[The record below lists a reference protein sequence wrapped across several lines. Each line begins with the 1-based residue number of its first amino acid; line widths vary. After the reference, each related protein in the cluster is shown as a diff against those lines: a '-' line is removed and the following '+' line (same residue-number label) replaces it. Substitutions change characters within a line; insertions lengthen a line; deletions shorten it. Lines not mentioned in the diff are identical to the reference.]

1 MAPFLGRC
9 MAAMLA
15 TVLLG
20 NISLPWSISGAYGLS
35 GNTSNQ
41 SPNQTANRAV
51 NSQGKTDTETI
62 STTVSLGENFGQ
74 NTLVTGDP
82 TALTGRSTPSLEV
95 ATSPLPPKIP
105 QTPPAETASNLT
117 QNVRKTVL
125 SNGLTILTKEVKT
138 APVVSVQIW
147 YRVGSRDEVP
157 GITGISHQLEHLMFK
172 GTKQRPIQFGR
183 LLSALGSSSNAFTSY
198 DMTAYFGTVG
208 SDKLNAM
215 LELEADRMVNTL
227 AGEAQLKSERTVVLS
242 ELDGGNNNPGTRLYR
257 AVMGAAFAGNSY
269 GWPVIGYRSDVENY
283 TAAEV
288 QAYYQ
293 KFYRPDNA
301 TLVIVGNFDTD
312 STLAKVQNT
321 FGKIQAPPKPDSIKP
336 QGKKPA
342 PPQPIKDR
350 PIVLKEPG
358 SVAFLQMVYPNLP
371 KAGHPD
377 NPALEVMDMILTTG
391 RSSRVYQSLVESG
404 IASSAGGDVSNFIG
418 AGWYML
424 SGTPAAGRT
433 NAELEKLLLAEVT
446 KIQTQPVTAAE
457 LERAKVNLRSTY
469 ILSNRDISSQASQL
483 GYNQTVQGDYRYSD
497 AYLKSV
503 SQVTAADVQRVAKT
517 YLLPEKRV
525 TGFFEPTVITQ
536 GGSTSNTTPNHGD
549 AFRPS
554 EPVDPAEVA
563 KYLPQDALAEAKPL
577 PSSRLPEKTTLDN
590 GITLLLLPDSS
601 SPSVSL
607 SGHLKAGSVF
617 DSFAKSGLAGLTAQN
632 VTNGTKGKTALELAQ
647 NLENRGVRLS
657 LGAGRE
663 NVSISG
669 VALSQELPLMVEHLA
684 DLLQNATF
692 PNQEFEVSRRR
703 NLVSLK
709 NELDSPGALARR
721 VFQSTLYPKE
731 HPFASLRTKESLTA
745 IQRQDLIDF
754 YRKYYRPDT
763 LTLAITGD
771 FDPNQLKA
779 LLNKTLGKWKGTGP
793 KPDLKLV
800 NAPTPAKLTQ
810 LEKPLPGKTQAVTLM
825 GIPSINRLDKRF
837 YAALVLNQV
846 IGGDTLSSRLGAE
859 IRDRKGLTYGIY
871 STFSM
876 SKSVGNFVVQM
887 QTSGKDTKRAVEA
900 TLELLRDVQK
910 NGITANEL
918 AFAKRSLINSFP
930 VELAEPDSILESA
943 MSDELYGLPK
953 GDFYQFPQRV
963 RSVTLADVNQAAK
976 ELIKPDQFLVVSVV
990 PQ

>member
-15 TVLLG
+15 TVLLS
-20 NISLPWSISGAYGLS
+20 NISLPWGMSGAYGLGAMLPKQERPVS
-35 GNTSNQ
+35 QRNAGNNSDY
-41 SPNQTANRAV
+41 TASLA
-51 NSQGKTDTETI
+51 KD
-62 STTVSLGENFGQ
+62 SLGSDD
-74 NTLVTGDP
+74 V
-82 TALTGRSTPSLEV
+82 ATPSLEISKSRRPRKPQKPSQPTAA
-95 ATSPLPPKIP
+95 AT
-105 QTPPAETASNLT
+105 NFT

-125 SNGLTILTKEVKT
+125 ANGLTVLTKEVKT
-138 APVVSVQIW
+138 APVVSVQVW

-172 GTKQRPIQFGR
+172 GTKERPIQFGR
-183 LLSALGSSSNAFTSY
+183 LLSALGSSSNAFTSS

-215 LELEADRMVNTL
+215 LELESDRMVNTL
-227 AGEAQLKSERTVVLS
+227 AGEEQLKSERTVVLS

-269 GWPVIGYRSDVENY
+269 GWPVIGYRQDVENY
-283 TAAEV
+283 SVAEV

-293 KFYRPDNA
+293 TFYRPENA

-312 STLAKVQNT
+312 STLDKVRDT
-321 FGKIQAPPKPDSIKP
+321 FGKIQAPPKPQSIAP
-336 QGKKPA
+336 QGNKPK
-342 PPQPIKDR
+342 PPEPIKDR
-350 PIVLKEPG
+350 PIVLREPG

-371 KAGHPD
+371 KAGHAD

-391 RSSRVYQSLVESG
+391 RSSRVYQSLVEPG
-404 IASSAGGDVSNFIG
+404 IASSAGGDVTNSIG

-424 SGTPAAGRT
+424 SATPAQGKST
-433 NAELEKLLLAEVT
+433 AELEKLLLAEVT
-446 KIQTQPVTAAE
+446 KIQTKPVTAEE
-457 LERAKVNLRSTY
+457 LERAKVNLRATY
-469 ILSNRDISSQASQL
+469 ILSNRDINSQASQL

-497 AYLKSV
+497 SYLKAV
-503 SQVTAADVQRVAKT
+503 GQVTAGDVQRVAKT

-525 TGFFEPTVITQ
+525 VGFFEPTVIT
-536 GGSTSNTTPNHGD
+536 GSGSTSNTGPNHSE
-549 AFRPS
+549 AFRPGT
-554 EPVDPAEVA
+554 PVDPAEVA

-577 PSSRLPEKTTLDN
+577 PSSRLPEKTVLDN
-590 GITLLLLPDSS
+590 GITLLLLPETS

-607 SGHLKAGSVF
+607 SGHLKAGSSF
-617 DSFAKSGLAGLTAQN
+617 DKPAKSGLAGLTAQN
-632 VTNGTKGKTALELAQ
+632 ISNGTKDKTALELAQ
-647 NLENRGVRLS
+647 NLENRGVKLY

-663 NVSISG
+663 DVTISG

-692 PNQEFEVSRRR
+692 PEPEFAVSRRR
-703 NLVSLK
+703 NLIGLQS
-709 NELDSPGALARR
+709 ELDSPSALARR
-721 VFQSTLYPKE
+721 IFQSTLYPKE
-731 HPFASLRTKESLTA
+731 HPFASMRTKESLTA
-745 IQRQDLIDF
+745 IKRQDLINF
-754 YRKYYRPDT
+754 YRQYYRPDT

-771 FDPNQLKA
+771 FDPDKLKA
-779 LLNKTLGKWKGTGP
+779 LLNKTLGTWRGNGP
-793 KPDLKLV
+793 KPQLNLA

-810 LEKPLPGKTQAVTLM
+810 VEKPLSGKTQAVTIM
-825 GIPSINRLDKRF
+825 GVPSINRLDKRF

-846 IGGDTLSSRLGAE
+846 IGGDTLSSRLGSE

-871 STFSM
+871 SSFAV
-876 SKSVGNFVVQM
+876 SKSVGTFVVQM
-887 QTSGKDTKRAVEA
+887 QTNGKDTKRAVEE
-900 TLELLRDVQK
+900 TLALLRDVQK
-910 NGITANEL
+910 NGITAGEL

-930 VELAEPDSILESA
+930 VELAEPDSILEAA

-963 RSVTLADVNQAAK
+963 RSVTLAEVNQAAK

>member
-9 MAAMLA
+9 MAALLA

-20 NISLPWSISGAYGLS
+20 NISLPWTTPRAYGLDTTIPSPNFSRTTDQVSQAVPKPPKPS
-35 GNTSNQ
+35 GNQLTT
-41 SPNQTANRAV
+41 PIAV
-51 NSQGKTDTETI
+51 D
-62 STTVSLGENFGQ
+62 
-74 NTLVTGDP
+74 
-82 TALTGRSTPSLEV
+82 
-95 ATSPLPPKIP
+95 
-105 QTPPAETASNLT
+105 LT

-125 SNGLTILTKEVKT
+125 ANGLTVLTKEVKT
-138 APVVSVQIW
+138 APVVSVQVW
-147 YRVGSRDEVP
+147 YRVGSRNEVP

-172 GTKQRPIQFGR
+172 GTKERPIQFGR
-183 LLSALGSSSNAFTSY
+183 LLSALGSSSNAFTSN

-227 AGEAQLKSERTVVLS
+227 AGEEQLKSERTVVLS

-283 TAAEV
+283 SPAEV
-288 QAYYQ
+288 QAYYHN
-293 KFYRPDNA
+293 FYRPDNA

-312 STLAKVQNT
+312 RTLEKVQQT

-336 QGKKPA
+336 AGEKPA

-377 NPALEVMDMILTTG
+377 NPALEIMDMILTTG
-391 RSSRVYQSLVESG
+391 RSSRVYQSLVETG
-404 IASSAGGDVSNFIG
+404 IASNAGGDVTNAIG

-424 SGTPAAGRT
+424 SGTPAAGKT
-433 NAELEKLLLAEVT
+433 TAELEKLLLAEVK
-446 KIQTQPVTAAE
+446 KIQTQPVTTAE
-457 LERAKVNLRSTY
+457 LERAKVNLRATY
-469 ILSNRDISSQASQL
+469 ILSNRDISAQASQL

-497 AYLKSV
+497 AYLKAV
-503 SQVTAADVQRVAKT
+503 SQVTAADVQRVAQT
-517 YLLPEKRV
+517 YLLLEKRV

-536 GGSTSNTTPNHGD
+536 GGSTSNTNPNHSE
-549 AFRPS
+549 AFS
-554 EPVDPAEVA
+554 SGKPVDPAEVA

-577 PSSRLPEKTTLDN
+577 PSSRLPEKTILAN
-590 GITLLLLPDSS
+590 GITLLLLPESS

-607 SGHLKAGSVF
+607 SGRIKAGSVF
-617 DSFAKSGLAGLTAQN
+617 DTAAKSGLAGLTAQN
-632 VTNGTKGKTALELAQ
+632 IPNGTKGKTALELAQ

-663 NVSISG
+663 DVVISG

-703 NLVSLK
+703 NLIGLQ

-721 VFQSTLYPKE
+721 VFQSTLYPKN
-731 HPFASLRTKESLTA
+731 HPFATLRTKESLTA
-745 IQRQDLIDF
+745 IQRQDLVNF

-771 FDPNQLKA
+771 FDPDQLKA
-779 LLNKTLGKWKGTGP
+779 LLNKTLGKWKGNGP
-793 KPDLKLV
+793 KPDLQLV

-810 LEKPLPGKTQAVTLM
+810 LEKPLAGKTQAVTLM
-825 GIPSINRLDKRF
+825 GTPSITRLDKRF

-846 IGGDTLSSRLGAE
+846 IGGDTLSSRLGSE

-871 STFSM
+871 SSFSM
-876 SKSVGNFVVQM
+876 GKSVGNFVVQM
-887 QTSGKDTKRAVEA
+887 QTSGKDTKRAIEA
-900 TLELLRDVQK
+900 TLDLLRDVQK

-930 VELAEPDSILESA
+930 VELAETDSILESA
-943 MSDELYGLPK
+943 LSDELYGLPK
-953 GDFYQFPQRV
+953 GDFYEFPQRV
-963 RSVTLADVNQAAK
+963 RSVTLAEVNQAAK